1 MAILSSE
8 LQRSRELLGGYS
20 RVVER
25 QAIDKS
31 SSGIVDVVAAHLFPI
46 RDGSAA
52 ESRAR
57 ARRATLCSIVGV
69 IAALFFREP
78 LLLALPVA
86 VLLFERRALHAK
98 MFKAAESFERDYP
111 ALLLSLASGVRT
123 GLDPFVALCTSRE
136 LFPVQ
141 SQMHRE
147 LSAVAEAA
155 AQGKSEEESI
165 RAFAASVPH
174 PDLELFRAAF
184 ILARRE
190 GASLAEALQRLARV
204 TRQRQSFRRKMR
216 AAVAMQ
222 KLSAIGIALCTLV
235 IGIMQAGANPAAFQL
250 ALAHPVGSRALIG
263 GVCLVVI
270 GLLWMLSL
278 SRSRL

>member
-1 MAILSSE
+1 LIL
-8 LQRSRELLGGYS
+8 G
-20 RVVER
+20 
-25 QAIDKS
+25 
-31 SSGIVDVVAAHLFPI
+31 
-46 RDGSAA
+46 
-52 ESRAR
+52 
-57 ARRATLCSIVGV
+57 VGTAFV
-69 IAALFFREP
+69 LREP
-78 LLLALPVA
+78 LLLGLPFA
-86 VLLFERRALHAK
+86 IILFERRALHA
-98 MFKAAESFERDYP
+98 MEFKAAESFERDYP

-123 GLDPFVALCTSRE
+123 GLDPFVALCTSKE
-136 LFPVQ
+136 LFPAS

-204 TRQRQSFRRKMR
+204 TRQRQSFRRKIR
-216 AAVAMQ
+216 SAVAMQ
-222 KLSAIGIALCTLV
+222 KLSAIGIALCTVV
-235 IGIMQAGANPAAFQL
+235 IGVMQACTNPAAFQL
-250 ALAHPVGSRALIG
+250 ALAHPIGSKALIG

-278 SRSRL
+278 ARSRL